1 MGFFVYF
8 SLFFFHSCV
17 FFYVLG
23 KANANPDHPDYVWPM
38 FSFTKLDTVKNMQK
52 VRRFSHLQKRNI
64 EKSKHLEEVPKNLIL
79 CSSSTENKTKVE
91 PVVLSL
97 TFQKPSE
104 NFDFNVY

>member
-1 MGFFVYF
+1 MCF
-8 SLFFFHSCV
+8 

-23 KANANPDHPDYVWPM
+23 KANANPDHPDYVSPM

-64 EKSKHLEEVPKNLIL
+64 EKSKHLEEVPKNIIL
-79 CSSSTENKTKVE
+79 CSSSTENKIKVE

-104 NFDFNVY
+104 NVDFNVY